1 MNSEALVETDISTAL
16 FIILYITR
24 MRLQNKVAI
33 VTGAASGIGKA
44 IAEMYVREG
53 AKVVFSDIND
63 YPDTLPEGAIF
74 VKADTSKDEEVKVLI
89 DTAINTFGGLDCIV
103 NNAGVGKTGELT
115 TMSDEV
121 WDSVIAINLSGVFY
135 GMRAAAASM
144 EVRGVQGSIINM
156 TSILGAVGFRTASAY
171 CASKGGV
178 NQITR
183 ASALELAPKG
193 IRVNAIAPGFI
204 KTEMTK
210 GIQDNEAANAAVIAG
225 TPLGHMGEPDDIAYA
240 AVYLASDESKFVTGS
255 ILYVDGGWVA
265 Q

>member
-1 MNSEALVETDISTAL
+1 MPNNYSYNIANT
-16 FIILYITR
+16 
-24 MRLQNKVAI
+24 MRLKNKVAI
-33 VTGAASGIGKA
+33 VTGASSGIGKA
-44 IAEMYVREG
+44 IAEMYAREG

-63 YPDTLPEGAIF
+63 YPTELPEGAIF
-74 VKADTSKDEEVKVLI
+74 VKADTSKDEEVREL
-89 DTAINTFGGLDCIV
+89 INTALSKFSGLDCIV
-103 NNAGVGKTGELT
+103 NNAGIGKTGELT
-115 TMSDEV
+115 TMQDEV
-121 WDSVIAINLSGVFY
+121 WDSVIAVNLSGVFY
-135 GMRAAAASM
+135 GMRAAATSM
-144 EVRGVQGSIINM
+144 EERGVQGSIINM
-156 TSILGAVGFRTASAY
+156 TSILGSVGFRTASAY

-210 GIQDNEAANAAVIAG
+210 GIQDNETANASIVSA

-240 AVYLASDESKFVTGS
+240 AVYLASDESKFVTGT

>member
-1 MNSEALVETDISTAL
+1 
-16 FIILYITR
+16 

-33 VTGAASGIGKA
+33 VTGAASGIGRA
-44 IAEMYVREG
+44 IGEMYVQEG
-53 AKVVFSDIND
+53 AKVIFSDIND
-63 YPDTLPEGAIF
+63 YPGELPEGALF
-74 VKADTSKDEEVKVLI
+74 FKADTSKDTEVRELI
-89 DTAINTFGGLDCIV
+89 NAAISNFGGLDCMV
-103 NNAGVGKTGELT
+103 NNAGVGKTAELT
-115 TMSDEV
+115 SMGDDV
-121 WDSVIAINLSGVFY
+121 WESIIGVNLSGVFY
-135 GMRAAAASM
+135 GMRAAAVSM
-144 EVRGVQGSIINM
+144 EERGVQGSIINM
-156 TSILGAVGFRTASAY
+156 SSILGAVGFRTASAY

-178 NQITR
+178 DQITR

-210 GIQDNEAANAAVIAG
+210 GIQDNEAAHASIVAG
-225 TPLGHMGEPDDIAYA
+225 TPLGHMGEPNDIAYA